1 MLDPRIYRAGLVA
14 VALAVIVFAFSFQD
28 QPGAAHA
35 TLAPNTFNSQYAYS
49 ETNTLAS
56 SFPDRRPG
64 SAGDDALAGYVA
76 RTFGDDGKGGALTV
90 STNSYSARTAV
101 GTRTLTN
108 VMATRTGS
116 EDGSIVVVAPRDS
129 LSSPSPAAASGT
141 AMLLS
146 LANMLSGETLNH
158 TIVLASISGS
168 SGQAGAEELVKSLP
182 GPIDAVIV
190 LGDVGSPHVR
200 RPVVIPWSNGV
211 GIAPMMLRNT
221 VSSAISSQSTIKV
234 GGTSLA
240 SQFVHLAFPLT
251 ITDQGPFN
259 ARGIPAVEV
268 SASGER
274 GPSANG
280 AVSQNQ
286 MAGLGQAVLASV
298 NALDSA
304 STVPGPSAYMLFDG
318 KVIPP
323 WALRL
328 FVLVLIMPVLF
339 AAVDGLARANRRRYP
354 LADSAVDL
362 LAMTAPFVLVA
373 LAVLGAKLVGLLPV
387 VPPDPTGPG
396 AIPIHAANWV
406 LIGGLAVLL
415 LGAFTLV
422 RWFGYGRVGLAPPA
436 REETEPTGGAP
447 LVPAVLCV
455 LAIAIWVT
463 NPLAAALL
471 VPALHLWLW
480 LSDPQLRLRPAAA
493 AVLLVA
499 GLAPMALVL
508 TYYAVSL
515 GYGPGSLL
523 WALILMVA
531 GGHIGAI
538 AALEW
543 CIALGCTACMVL
555 AAVAVRRAPAPA
567 EAPVTVRGPATYAGP
582 GSLGGTESAIRR

>member
-28 QPGAAHA
+28 QPGAAQSN
-35 TLAPNTFNSQYAYS
+35 LVPNAFNSQYAFS

-56 SFPDRRPG
+56 RYPDRRPG
-64 SAGDDALAGYVA
+64 STGDDALAGYVA
-76 RTFGDDGKGGALTV
+76 RTFGDDGRNGAFTV
-90 STNSYSARTAV
+90 STDSFSARTAV
-101 GTRTLTN
+101 GTRILHN
-108 VMATRTGS
+108 VTATRTGS
-116 EDGSIVVVAPRDS
+116 ENGSILIVAPRDS
-129 LSSPSPAAASGT
+129 LTSGSRAAASGT
-141 AMLLS
+141 AMLLA
-146 LANMLSGETLNH
+146 LANVLSGETLNH

-168 SGQAGAEELVKSLP
+168 AGQAGAEQLAQSLP
-182 GPIDAVIV
+182 GPVDAVIV
-190 LGDVGSPHVR
+190 LGDMGSPRVR
-200 RPVVIPWSNGV
+200 RPVVIPWSNGAA
-211 GIAPMMLRNT
+211 IAPMMLRNT
-221 VSSAISSQSTIKV
+221 IAGAISSQSTIKV

-240 SQFVHLAFPLT
+240 SQFVHLAFPVT

-280 AVSQNQ
+280 PVSANQ
-286 MAGLGQAVLASV
+286 IAGLGQAVLASIS
-298 NALDSA
+298 ALDSA
-304 STVPGPSAYMLFDG
+304 AAVPAPSGYLLAAG

-323 WALRL
+323 WAIRL
-328 FVLVLIMPVLF
+328 FVLVLILPVLF

-354 LADSAVDL
+354 LADSAMDVVAL
-362 LAMTAPFVLVA
+362 TAPFLLVA
-373 LAVLGAKLVGLLPV
+373 LVILGANVAGLLPV

-406 LIGGLAVLL
+406 LIGVLAALL
-415 LGAFTLV
+415 VGAIALV
-422 RWFGYGRVGLAPPA
+422 RWFGYGRLPA
-436 REETEPTGGAP
+436 RDAETAEPSGGAP

-455 LAIAIWVT
+455 VAIAIWVA

-480 LSDPQLRLRPAAA
+480 LSDPELRLRPAAA
-493 AVLLVA
+493 VVLLVV

-508 TYYAVSL
+508 TYYAISL

-523 WALILMVA
+523 WALILMLA
-531 GGHIGAI
+531 GGHIGLI
-538 AALEW
+538 AAFEW

-555 AAVAVRRAPAPA
+555 AALVARRAPAPA
-567 EAPVTVRGPATYAGP
+567 EVPVTVRGPATYAGP